1 MNETTATT
9 ATIKPGSAL
18 AALKALSA
26 KKPAPAGSL
35 AAEQA
40 ADPALAGAKRN
51 KSTVTLGVD
60 PAISEDA
67 ATCAR
72 LRAALDDAAA
82 SFAEFQVRIR
92 DYGRAKRERYNELYK
107 AQVTTVEVPYL
118 DGQEK
123 RVVQVI
129 CSNKYSVAQDSIK
142 GMKSDLGEHYDRLF
156 SEENDKVLRPNAE
169 ELLKNLL
176 SELGLSAEDSANA
189 MKVLFE
195 ERVKVSAKADYEAEV
210 KKVPDHIRTILD
222 QAVTRAS
229 PGLKFPG
236 SGS

>member
-9 ATIKPGSAL
+9 ATTKPGSAL

-82 SFAEFQVRIR
+82 SFAEFQVKIR

-129 CSNKYSVAQDSIK
+129 CSNKYSIN
-142 GMKSDLGEHYDRLF
+142 SDAKNLRPLLGERYDLLF
-156 SEENDKVLRPNAE
+156 REDQTKTLRPNAE
-169 ELLKNLL
+169 DLFQSILQEN
-176 SELGLSAEDSANA
+176 GIVGEDLERA
-189 MKVLFE
+189 MSVLFE
-195 ERVKVSAKADYEAEV
+195 ETSTVTVRADFEEQKKKLLAAESNAV
-210 KKVPDHIRTILD
+210 D
-222 QAVTRAS
+222 QFVTRAQ

-236 SGS
+236 V